1 MRSLSGKRSRCVQ
14 RTAIRPNFRCARGHE
29 YGLSPSS
36 GPHVIV
42 DPFGK
47 VLAGPLVNERGIL
60 LAELDFDL
68 ITARKRMFD
77 ATGHYN
83 RPEVFRLEVN
93 DRPKPSVITTSDT
106 AEATGTHVTTE
117 EPAQAWSKGSAH
129 APVDGDAA
137 GAR

>member
-1 MRSLSGKRSRCVQ
+1 MGSISFYMF
-14 RTAIRPNFRCARGHE
+14 RTTLVAF
-29 YGLSPSS
+29 
-36 GPHVIV
+36 VIV
-42 DPFGK
+42 LTSLTVVVWFTQ
-47 VLAGPLVNERGIL
+47 AMR
-60 LAELDFDL
+60 DFDL
-68 ITARKRMFD
+68 ITTRKRMFD
-77 ATGHYN
+77 ATGHDN